1 MVLFKEQG
9 EEHTQTDNQEYALAH
24 LKEKQEGNVQE
35 GHRVSRGREASLS
48 KRNHMRL
55 QCLRSEAM
63 LEKVAV
69 VVEQQANELVELRK
83 QQKSRMEKK
92 IEEKMERMEKLT
104 KEFREKLTRKNV
116 EVLRSLMSGFKTEV
130 EEMLTRQ
137 QEEMR
142 KTESEK

>member
-1 MVLFKEQG
+1 
-9 EEHTQTDNQEYALAH
+9 
-24 LKEKQEGNVQE
+24 
-35 GHRVSRGREASLS
+35 
-48 KRNHMRL
+48 
-55 QCLRSEAM
+55 M

-69 VVEQQANELVELRK
+69 VVEQQANELVELGK

-92 IEEKMERMEKLT
+92 IEENMERMEKLT
-104 KEFREKLTRKNV
+104 KEFREKLSRKNV

-130 EEMLTRQ
+130 LEMLTRQ